1 MPAVQRV
8 GDADGAGGVASGG
21 VGSVRV
27 NGRAVIVNG
36 NSVSA
41 HPCCGRKGCPPIHC
55 SATTSGGSGSVRAG
69 GVPIVYT
76 GAGDTC
82 GHARSGGSDNVRVAA

>member
-27 NGRAVIVNG
+27 NNRPIIVDG

-41 HPCCGRKGCPPIHC
+41 HPCCGQRGCPGIHC
-55 SATTSGGSGSVRAG
+55 GPSTAGGSGTVRAG
-69 GVPIVYT
+69 GIAVSLT
-76 GAGDTC
+76 GDADTC
-82 GHARSGGSDNVRVAA
+82 GHARSGGSGDVRAG

>member
-21 VGSVRV
+21 VGSVRA

-55 SATTSGGSGSVRAG
+55 SATTSGGSGTVRAG
-69 GVPIVYT
+69 GIPVVYT
-76 GAGDTC
+76 GASDTC
-82 GHARSGGSDNVRVAA
+82 GHARAGGSDNVRVAA

>member
-1 MPAVQRV
+1 MPGVQRD
-8 GDADGAGGVASGG
+8 GDADGAGGVTSGG

-27 NGRAVIVNG
+27 NGRPVTVVG

-55 SATTSGGSGSVRAG
+55 GATTAGGSSTVKAG
-69 GVPIVYT
+69 GISIIVT
-76 GAGDTC
+76 GDADTC
-82 GHARSGGSDNVRVAA
+82 GHARAGGSGDVRIG

>member
-8 GDADGAGGVASGG
+8 GDADSAGGVASGG
-21 VGSVRV
+21 IDSVRV
-27 NGRAVIVNG
+27 NGRPVIVDG

-41 HPCCGRKGCPPIHC
+41 HPPCGQRRAPPIHC
-55 SATTSGGSGSVRAG
+55 SAVTAGGSGSVRAG
-69 GVPIVYT
+69 GIPVVYT

-82 GHARSGGSDNVRVAA
+82 GHARAGGSDNVRVAA

>member
-1 MPAVQRV
+1 MPAVQRD
-8 GDADGAGGVASGG
+8 GDANGAGGVTSGG

-27 NGRAVIVNG
+27 NGRPVTVNG

-55 SATTSGGSGSVRAG
+55 SATTAGGSDTVKAG
-69 GVPIVYT
+69 GINIVVT
-76 GAGDTC
+76 GNADTC
-82 GHARSGGSDNVRVAA
+82 GHARAGGSGDVRIG

>member
-27 NGRAVIVNG
+27 NGRAVIVDG

-55 SATTSGGSGSVRAG
+55 SAVTAGGSGTVRAG
-69 GVPIVYT
+69 GIPVIYT

>member
-21 VGSVRV
+21 VGSVRA

-41 HPCCGRKGCPPIHC
+41 HPCCGQKNCPPIHC
-55 SATTSGGSGSVRAG
+55 SAVTAGGSGTVRAG
-69 GVPIVYT
+69 GIPVVYT
-76 GAGDTC
+76 GASDTC
-82 GHARSGGSDNVRVAA
+82 GHARAGGSGDVRVAA